1 MKKSDFTKNEPMMN
15 WKRYPNGHV
24 KASSTIIEGKE
35 VINLTPD
42 FDRRLA
48 LIDFEVLNKII
59 EFLPTQGFSMFKTN
73 LKMAIGRTEK
83 LEEIVEICENF
94 VAFHKTVN
102 LIKEV
107 CLDCPKEIQKDEQPS
122 EDMLDEV

>member
-15 WKRYPNGHV
+15 WKRYPNGRV

-48 LIDFEVLNKII
+48 LVDFEVLNKII